1 MHSRHARNL
10 YDSKKKWNCI
20 TLILD
25 IDILLMNY
33 ISWIRSVLTFWK
45 KKKTVYNIL
54 CSRKCRTISFFYQTN
69 HVFLYRNHNLGTNL
83 EPKDSTLTLVLLR
96 CTVWSICFYSRVL
109 CTLYMGRAPR
119 PPAAL
124 EEIVYGKK
132 KKERKHLLHSVKLSR
147 MMNVI
152 KRNKTKVPK

>member
-1 MHSRHARNL
+1 M
-10 YDSKKKWNCI
+10 
-20 TLILD
+20 
-25 IDILLMNY
+25 
-33 ISWIRSVLTFWK
+33 F
-45 KKKTVYNIL
+45 
-54 CSRKCRTISFFYQTN
+54 
-69 HVFLYRNHNLGTNL
+69 FLYRNHNLGTNL

-152 KRNKTKVPK
+152 KRNKTKGTEVRASVIPVAEFYLLKKKTKKGTRYPYACTLCNLSYLFTTRDSL